1 MENNYMHALIALTV
15 VVASTQ
21 MCLAAPAGNSE
32 NGKALAVRWCA
43 SCHIVSPQ
51 QASGTTEAP
60 PFATIAKEP
69 EDELEKLE
77 LFLAALHYPM
87 PPLSLSRTEI
97 RDLVAYITS
106 LKIPE

>member
-1 MENNYMHALIALTV
+1 MQARIAFAV

-21 MCLAAPAGNSE
+21 LCFAAPVGNPG

-43 SCHIVSPQ
+43 SCHIVSPE

-60 PFATIAKEP
+60 PFESIAQRP

-77 LFLAALHYPM
+77 PFLAAPHYPM

-97 RDLVAYITS
+97 RDLVAYIAS
-106 LKIPE
+106 LSAPQ